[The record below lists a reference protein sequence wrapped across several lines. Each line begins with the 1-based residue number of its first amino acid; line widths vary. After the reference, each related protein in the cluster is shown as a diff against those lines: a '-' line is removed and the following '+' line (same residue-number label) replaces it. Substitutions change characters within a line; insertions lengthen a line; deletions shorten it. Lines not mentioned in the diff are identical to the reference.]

1 MNYLNYQYIKFL
13 WNGEVTLNKSNHDA
27 PFMGHVYLELRS
39 SLFLLDHWD
48 GTSKQCAC
56 ELPSLLSVTAL
67 VPFGDYLGGK
77 KVTSAYNFVSCLFFL
92 AEGYLMD
99 SLTCQ
104 IIWLLSVSI
113 ISTNFSSPLFLLTEK
128 FWCLVCLA
136 FLTLHIYLKY
146 PGLFPFLQSLFPL
159 PSPSFSAPW
168 FSSLF
173 QNYWEG
179 S

>member
-1 MNYLNYQYIKFL
+1 MKWGSNIKQIQSWCSL
-13 WNGEVTLNKSNHDA
+13 HGPHLPWIEVLSFPAGPLRWDFKAVCMWA
-27 PFMGHVYLELRS
+27 PFAFICDSASTIWG
-39 SLFLLDHWD
+39 
-48 GTSKQCAC
+48 
-56 ELPSLLSVTAL
+56 LSW
-67 VPFGDYLGGK
+67 GK

-136 FLTLHIYLKY
+136 FLTLRIYLKY

-159 PSPSFSAPW
+159 PSPSFPAPW